1 MSITTDNA
9 KNMSNITKNIQ
20 DQFRKI
26 HQLGCIAHVLSLIIK
41 KINNLSKSLST
52 GPETIAVLNFDENI
66 DTDETS
72 VNFNEFEVSV
82 KANYKV
88 LVEKCRKIARL
99 FHQSTIMSEILEE
112 KQIEYK

>member
-9 KNMSNITKNIQ
+9 KNI
-20 DQFRKI
+20 FRKI
-26 HQLGCIAHVLSLIIK
+26 HQLGCIAHVLNLIIK

-52 GPETIAVLNFDENI
+52 EPETIAVLNFDENI
-66 DTDETS
+66 DTDETT
-72 VNFNEFEVSV
+72 VNLNEFEVSV
-82 KANYKV
+82 MANYKV
-88 LVEKCRKIARL
+88 LVEKCRKIAGL